1 MNNLINWAMVV
12 VSSLTFSLYI
22 YSAYLGDELEKR
34 DKELATAI
42 ADTNITVI
50 VEVAKERIKNI
61 DKEVNNE
68 KPIHTSNGTY
78 SRDF

>member
-1 MNNLINWAMVV
+1 MNNLITWATVV
-12 VSSLTFSLYI
+12 VSSLTISLYI
-22 YSAYLGDELEKR
+22 YSAYLQDELETR
-34 DKELATAI
+34 DRELATSI

-68 KPIHTSNGTY
+68 KPIHISNGTY
-78 SRDF
+78 SGDF